1 MCLCVCEAGLWV
13 FGGLHAPSL
22 LHWSQKL
29 GSEVHHP
36 SRLALPCDVVL
47 KCQLLCQLSQTS
59 GTRTVQA
66 RAEAWFVRNYLE
78 AIRRKETEVLGQR
91 AEAAGCRLAAVAPRW
106 PPGRAG
112 RRAGALLLSLHPCAC
127 MLLRISCDFFLSFL
141 SCFFFSLSSFLLV
154 FLSSSLLPSLLS
166 LSFLPRSAF
175 VQPHFSVV
183 PWPGPVDTVKR
194 QCSPG
199 ATSGGSEMPSQGAK
213 ACSAVGS
220 P

>member
-141 SCFFFSLSSFLLV
+141 SCFFFPFHLSFSSSFPPPCFPPF
-154 FLSSSLLPSLLS
+154 FLFPSFPAPPLFSHISLW
-166 LSFLPRSAF
+166 FLGQAL
-175 VQPHFSVV
+175 
-183 PWPGPVDTVKR
+183 WTL
-194 QCSPG
+194 
-199 ATSGGSEMPSQGAK
+199 
-213 ACSAVGS
+213 
-220 P
+220 

>member
-141 SCFFFSLSSFLLV
+141 SCFFFFPFIFPSRLPFLL
-154 FLSSSLLPSLLS
+154 LASLPSF
-166 LSFLPRSAF
+166 SFLP
-175 VQPHFSVV
+175 
-183 PWPGPVDTVKR
+183 
-194 QCSPG
+194 SPLRL
-199 ATSGGSEMPSQGAK
+199 
-213 ACSAVGS
+213 CSATFLCGS
-220 P
+220 LARPCGHCEETVFSRSNIRRV